1 MCSKNHN
8 KSVNIKLACTTVL
21 DAELVTRCSRCGK
34 CRSVC
39 PVFEELRAEPYVAR
53 GKVQLY
59 KALLNGTLEAT
70 EKYREL
76 ISFCL
81 LCGRCTENC
90 PNGVNTGEIV
100 LRARNKL
107 VDSRGLPF
115 IKRNVFQ
122 HLLKN
127 NGRLTWAAGML
138 HIYQRWGLQSL
149 VRKTGL
155 LPGPLK
161 DREQLLPVMA
171 DKPLRSQLPAVIN
184 PPGRVRVKAGYFTG
198 CLSQYIYT
206 ETGKNVANILTRAG
220 AQVVIPEQYCCGMP
234 ALTAGDKVNALA
246 LARMNVAA
254 FSAAGVDV
262 VITDCATCGSAL
274 YSKYPELLGEDL
286 PFKVMDICQFL
297 AQWGT
302 GAEQLNSANARAATL
317 QNDIA
322 GTVQNTPVVPG
333 HASVSV
339 TYHDPCHLA
348 RYMQVREEPRTLL
361 RGIPGMEFTEMSQ
374 PDRCCGASGSF
385 QLEHQELAAR
395 IGEHKIKSILA
406 TGARV
411 VATGCPSCR
420 LQLARLLQ
428 ASNAGIAVVHPVD
441 LLI

>member
-1 MCSKNHN
+1 MCPENYN
-8 KSVNIKLACTTVL
+8 KVL
-21 DAELVTRCSRCGK
+21 DNDLVAQCSRCGK

-39 PVFEELRAEPYVAR
+39 PVFAELRAEPYVAR

-90 PNGVNTGEIV
+90 PNGVETEKIV
-100 LRARNKL
+100 LRARSKL

-122 HLLKN
+122 HMLKN
-127 NGRLTWAAGML
+127 NGRLNLAAGML
-138 HIYQRWGLQSL
+138 YLCQHLGLRSL

-161 DREQLLPVMA
+161 NMEQLLPA
-171 DKPLRSQLPAVIN
+171 LAARPLRSQLPAVIN
-184 PPGRVRVKAGYFTG
+184 PPGQVKIKVGYFTG
-198 CLSQYIYT
+198 CLSQYVFT
-206 ETGKNVANILTRAG
+206 ETGKNVARILTRMG

-234 ALTAGDKVNALA
+234 AFTAGDRMNAAA

-254 FSAAGVDV
+254 FQDTGVEM
-262 VITDCATCGSAL
+262 VITDCATCGSTWRN
-274 YSKYPELLGEDL
+274 KYPELLGEEL
-286 PFKVMDICQFL
+286 PFRVMDICQFL
-297 AQWGT
+297 AQWGLPDT
-302 GAEQLNSANARAATL
+302 SGLPCQ
-317 QNDIA
+317 
-322 GTVQNTPVVPG
+322 VPVP
-333 HASVSV
+333 V

-348 RYMQVREEPRTLL
+348 RHMQVREEPRALL
-361 RGIPGMEFTEMSQ
+361 RGIPGMEFIEMREA
-374 PDRCCGASGSF
+374 DHCCGASGSF
-385 QLEHQELAAR
+385 QLEHQDLAAR
-395 IGEHKIKSILA
+395 IGERKINNILA

-420 LQLARLLQ
+420 LHLARLLQ
-428 ASNAGIAVVHPVD
+428 GRDAGITVVHPVD
-441 LLI
+441 LLR